1 MGHVVRDTGW
11 SIIDIDTASGNIL
24 VSERW
29 RYVWLVQAGVSP
41 WTVAEQQRFHRLADR
56 AIWSTW
62 SAKIVLGVKG
72 STDFARRFAHR
83 RLVLNLDIQRV
94 VAGAHWII
102 EVTKVKPGSPPIGET
117 FWNQR
122 MMRLNS
128 DDYQEITNHALDS
141 GKPQRQVTVAH
152 EFGHAIG
159 NTVKLKRGDEYYSPY
174 KAAQSPFVGDTASIM
189 NIGGKLRR
197 RHLQGTLDELN
208 RMIDHTL
215 FSIKSPG

>member
-1 MGHVVRDTGW
+1 MGHVVRETGW
-11 SIIDIDTASGNIL
+11 SVIDIDTMSGNIL

-29 RYVWLVQAGVSP
+29 RYVWLVQAGVKP

-62 SAKIVLGVKG
+62 SAKVVLGVAG
-72 STDFARRFAHR
+72 TTDFARRFAHR
-83 RLVLNLDIQRV
+83 PLHLNLDIEQ
-94 VAGAHWII
+94 VAGGHHWTI

-122 MMRLNS
+122 LMRLNS
-128 DDYQEITNHALDS
+128 DDHREMTMHALDTN
-141 GKPQRQVTVAH
+141 KPERQVTVAH

-159 NTVKLKRGDEYYSPY
+159 NTAKLKRGDEYFNPY
-174 KAAQSPFVGDTASIM
+174 KAVQSPFASDIASIM

-197 RHLQGTLDELN
+197 RHFHAILDELN
-208 RMIDHTL
+208 KMIAGTR
-215 FSIKSPG
+215 FSIKSVR